1 MVELY
6 ERLGSVRAVATHLE
20 CSRGSVYKHLNKIG
34 VLGKPLT
41 GGTERATKALHK
53 TVPKRGV
60 KRYLITSAQNN
71 TLMHEANWS
80 NLLALKKYYN
90 AELLVGTY
98 TYNKNAFGKL
108 SVKAGT
114 KAKPET
120 ELWYDERLL
129 PYIEDHNV
137 DLAPGLRWCGRMNT
151 LPTATN
157 PLSGFETY
165 TGRKSGIFP
174 HAKHAMQSVPSG
186 KFEDTKFNYT
196 TGTTT
201 LQNYVQKTAG
211 IKAEHH
217 HTYGALLVEV
227 TAGGNWYVRQLQTD
241 KHGLMQDLQVSAD
254 DGRIRK
260 RSEIASITW
269 GDVHGESIDPTIRE
283 LAWGK
288 GGILDELKPSYQF
301 CHDLIDFGPRNH
313 HNRGDP
319 HFRFKRH
326 VQGKDTVQAEMEF
339 AAELLHQMQR
349 KKTKTVVV
357 NSNHDNALARW
368 LREADYRTDPA
379 NAMFFLECQLE
390 CYKAIE
396 DGDQDFM
403 IFEHVLVSLGIP
415 EYVRFLREDESCII
429 AGIEQGNHGH
439 LGPNGSYGS
448 PRALAKQGR
457 KQNTDHTHT
466 CGILDGVYTGGT
478 MSLLDLLYNKGP
490 SSWSHSF
497 IVTYRNGKRTIV
509 TIYNGR
515 YRA

>member
-1 MVELY
+1 MVALPRPSFLQRGSPSSSYNRECMAAARGFTTDQMVELY
-6 ERLGSVRAVATHLE
+6 ERLGSVIRAVATHLE

-186 KFEDTKFNYT
+186 SLRTPSSTTPRGRRRSRTTSRRPQGSKQSTTTPTAPCSSKLRQAA
-196 TGTTT
+196 TGTSDSC
-201 LQNYVQKTAG
+201 K
-211 IKAEHH
+211 
-217 HTYGALLVEV
+217 
-227 TAGGNWYVRQLQTD
+227 
-241 KHGLMQDLQVSAD
+241 
-254 DGRIRK
+254 RI
-260 RSEIASITW
+260 SMA
-269 GDVHGESIDPTIRE
+269 
-283 LAWGK
+283 
-288 GGILDELKPSYQF
+288 
-301 CHDLIDFGPRNH
+301 
-313 HNRGDP
+313 
-319 HFRFKRH
+319 
-326 VQGKDTVQAEMEF
+326 
-339 AAELLHQMQR
+339 
-349 KKTKTVVV
+349 
-357 NSNHDNALARW
+357 
-368 LREADYRTDPA
+368 
-379 NAMFFLECQLE
+379 
-390 CYKAIE
+390 
-396 DGDQDFM
+396 
-403 IFEHVLVSLGIP
+403 
-415 EYVRFLREDESCII
+415 
-429 AGIEQGNHGH
+429 
-439 LGPNGSYGS
+439 
-448 PRALAKQGR
+448 
-457 KQNTDHTHT
+457 
-466 CGILDGVYTGGT
+466 
-478 MSLLDLLYNKGP
+478 
-490 SSWSHSF
+490 
-497 IVTYRNGKRTIV
+497 
-509 TIYNGR
+509 
-515 YRA
+515 